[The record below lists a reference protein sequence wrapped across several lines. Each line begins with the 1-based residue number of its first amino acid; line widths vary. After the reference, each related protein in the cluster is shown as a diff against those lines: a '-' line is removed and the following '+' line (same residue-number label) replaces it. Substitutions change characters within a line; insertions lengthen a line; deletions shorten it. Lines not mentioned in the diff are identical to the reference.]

1 MTAQAIDKNLLKTV
15 LEEML
20 AERNPALRSVLEELL
35 VKILSAQRRS
45 DRTVPSDEAAQ
56 LALPEELLAIV
67 EERLAAYEAA
77 PDNTITWE
85 QVRASSADEQ
95 RFVARKLLV
104 KSMSVVDAATE
115 VPEELITESIEAIRS
130 KRYEKRQNQGSL

>member
-20 AERNPALRSVLEELL
+20 AERNPELRSVLEELL

-45 DRTVPSDEAAQ
+45 DRAAPSDEAAQ
-56 LALPEELLAIV
+56 LALPKELLTIL

-85 QVRASSADEQ
+85 QVRASTPDEQ

-104 KSMSVVDAATE
+104 KSMSAVDADTE
-115 VPEELITESIEAIRS
+115 VPEELITESIEAIRA
-130 KRYEKRQNQGSL
+130 KRHEKRQN